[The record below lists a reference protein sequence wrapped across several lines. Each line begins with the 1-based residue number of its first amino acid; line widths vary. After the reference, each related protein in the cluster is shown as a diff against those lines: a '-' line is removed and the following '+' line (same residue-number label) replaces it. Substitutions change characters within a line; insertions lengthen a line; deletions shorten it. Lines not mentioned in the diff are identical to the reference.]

1 MSKDPA
7 PPLDLDEREQTFVS
21 HLKELRD
28 RLIRSIL
35 CLAIVVLVLMPIANP
50 LYEWVSA
57 PMMEQMSHV
66 GAQMIATE
74 VASPFLA
81 PFKFACFL
89 AVMISI
95 PYLFYQLWAFVAPG
109 LYRHERRLALPLLLS
124 TIGLFYLGAAFAYFA
139 VFPVIFGFLTA
150 AAPEGVTVMTDIS
163 KYLDFVIVMFFAFG
177 AAFEI
182 PVVTFMLVKSG
193 VVSRADLVAKRPYVV
208 VGVFIIAAVLTP
220 PDPVSQTL
228 MALPMCLLWEIG
240 LLFCKWFI
248 DEEDDDEDDVEGEDP
263 VALATVASTEVV
275 DKNA

>member
-7 PPLDLDEREQTFVS
+7 PPLDLDEREQSFVS

-28 RLIRSIL
+28 RLIRSLL
-35 CLAIVVLVLMPIANP
+35 CLLIVILILMPIANP

-57 PMMEQMSHV
+57 PMMEQMSNV

-109 LYRHERRLALPLLLS
+109 LYRHERRLALPLLVS
-124 TIGLFYLGAAFAYFA
+124 TIGLFYLGAAFAYFF

-150 AAPEGVTVMTDIS
+150 SAPEGVTVMTDIS

-208 VGVFIIAAVLTP
+208 VVVFVIAAILTP
-220 PDPVSQTL
+220 PDPVSQTM
-228 MALPMCLLWEIG
+228 MALPMCALWEIG

-248 DEEDDDEDDVEGEDP
+248 DEEDEDEVEEEDAA
-263 VALATVASTEVV
+263 ALATVAST
-275 DKNA
+275 NAVEKS